1 MGTYE
6 TAYWLTDTWGMTRRE
21 SRSGAYHPYR
31 PDCISHLELSLPSHA
46 VSAVACAESAMREL
60 NSSPGPL
67 TDTEPLARLILRAEA
82 LASSRIEG
90 LEMPAGRLL
99 EYEALD
105 ELGIPHRV
113 DGTEAAVMGNIIA
126 MRDGVDRAA
135 ELPLLTVDALCAIN
149 ARLLE
154 GTVAAPYAGRLRG
167 EQNWIGGSRVSPL
180 GAAYVPPRPEL
191 VPELMEDLMGF
202 CNNTDLPAIAAA
214 AIAHA
219 QMETIH
225 PFADGNGRTGRAL
238 VHVILR
244 RRGVAPRVVPPISL
258 VLATD
263 RERYIERLASYR
275 TTTELGSPESN
286 EAIVSWVT
294 YFSDACTI
302 SCERARAFEERIDD
316 IRRNWRDALRPR
328 ANSAA
333 DLLIDALPSTP
344 VVSVESAAQLIGRSR
359 EAARNAISS
368 LVNAGILHQSAK
380 NRKSNIF
387 AARDVLDA
395 FTSYE
400 RALAVPGGDTAS
412 EKVAR
417 HVPQRAQRR

>member
-1 MGTYE
+1 M
-6 TAYWLTDTWGMTRRE
+6 
-21 SRSGAYHPYR
+21 
-31 PDCISHLELSLPSHA
+31 
-46 VSAVACAESAMREL
+46 
-60 NSSPGPL
+60 
-67 TDTEPLARLILRAEA
+67 
-82 LASSRIEG
+82 
-90 LEMPAGRLL
+90 
-99 EYEALD
+99 
-105 ELGIPHRV
+105 
-113 DGTEAAVMGNIIA
+113 
-126 MRDGVDRAA
+126 
-135 ELPLLTVDALCAIN
+135 
-149 ARLLE
+149 
-154 GTVAAPYAGRLRG
+154 
-167 EQNWIGGSRVSPL
+167 
-180 GAAYVPPRPEL
+180 
-191 VPELMEDLMGF
+191 
-202 CNNTDLPAIAAA
+202 
-214 AIAHA
+214 
-219 QMETIH
+219 
-225 PFADGNGRTGRAL
+225 
-238 VHVILR
+238 
-244 RRGVAPRVVPPISL
+244 
-258 VLATD
+258 
-263 RERYIERLASYR
+263 
-275 TTTELGSPESN
+275 
-286 EAIVSWVT
+286 T

-368 LVNAGILHQSAK
+368 LVNVGILHQSAK